1 MTAGRGP
8 ISARPA
14 SSRDVLLPG
23 VVWHADTLLL
33 DYVARDVRQRVTGHV
48 RTVQRRRGPV
58 FYLKYRLAD
67 GRQVQQLL
75 GPKWTE
81 RGRPP
86 AGYFTD
92 RTAEEALQELLA
104 DARRGTLAGAE
115 PRAGKT
121 FADACAEH
129 ERYSRDDKQ
138 LAASTL
144 SDYRNVRRALLAE
157 FGKATPLEAITTER
171 IDAYRE
177 RLFEEGEWSRRT
189 VQKVLVIL
197 HGILKRAKRRK
208 WIATNPAE
216 DVERVQVRR
225 SGDFNV
231 LKPAEVAA
239 VAREAR
245 TEMLAAIFTVAAFTG
260 LRLGELRALRWLDI
274 DFEARSIIVRRNL
287 PSHGEEKTPKSHK
300 VRSVPLIDQAATAL
314 DGLSRRDH
322 FTGVGDRVFCSATGG
337 PFDDGEIRDEFY
349 AALDRA
355 ELGHLRNKTDP
366 IVFHDLR
373 HTFGTLGAAIW
384 PLHDLQGYMGHA
396 DIQTTMIYVH
406 HVPKVTAAD
415 ELSRAVAAA
424 MGVDEPAGKPSPP
437 EEPRSPANAL

>member
-1 MTAGRGP
+1 M
-8 ISARPA
+8 
-14 SSRDVLLPG
+14 
-23 VVWHADTLLL
+23 
-33 DYVARDVRQRVTGHV
+33 
-48 RTVQRRRGPV
+48 

-75 GPKWTE
+75 GPKWMQ

-86 AGYFTD
+86 AGYFTE
-92 RTAEEALQELLA
+92 RTADEALQELLA

-129 ERYSRDDKQ
+129 ERYCRDDKQ
-138 LAASTL
+138 LARSTL
-144 SDYRNVRRALLAE
+144 SDYGNVRRALLEE
-157 FGKATPLEAITTER
+157 FGETTPLEDITTAR
-171 IDAYRE
+171 IDVYRE
-177 RLFEEGEWSRRT
+177 RLLEEGKWSRRT

-208 WIATNPAE
+208 WIPANPAE

-239 VAREAR
+239 VTREAR

-260 LRLGELRALRWLDI
+260 LRLGELRALRWLDV

-300 VRSVPLIDQAATAL
+300 VRSVPLIDQAAVAL
-314 DGLSRRDH
+314 DGLSRREH
-322 FTGVGDRVFCSATGG
+322 FTGVGDRVFCSVTGG
-337 PFDDGEIRDEFY
+337 PFDDGEIRNEFY

-355 ELGHLRNKTDP
+355 ELGQLRKKADP

-415 ELSRAVAAA
+415 ELSRAVTAA
-424 MGVDEPAGKPSPP
+424 MGIESAKPNGAAMRPG
-437 EEPRSPANAL
+437 